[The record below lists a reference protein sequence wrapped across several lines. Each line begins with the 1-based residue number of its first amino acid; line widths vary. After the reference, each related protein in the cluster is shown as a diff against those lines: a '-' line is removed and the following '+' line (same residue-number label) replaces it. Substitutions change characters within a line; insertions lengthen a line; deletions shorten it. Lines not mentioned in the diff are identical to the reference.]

1 MHRARLVRLFGAP
14 TITLPRKNRF
24 SNRSPA
30 VNVKNMQ
37 EFRHAHHSRRP
48 RARTLVM
55 DDYSR
60 FYAALGVNPDTDWE
74 TLRGHYK
81 RLIGKWHPDRFSG
94 DTASRKIAE
103 ERSKQITIAY
113 QALGNYRR
121 KHGVLPPRT
130 PAIDECAQAPSL
142 HADPVSDRA
151 NSQGHAGTGAMGA
164 TVSEDSKRPGHEGR
178 MVLALLALIG
188 ALYLA
193 DRYAGPIAQDD
204 RPPSDRLEHPDPV
217 AAQAPAESP
226 RDLRWIWPGSTVGEV
241 YAVQG
246 VPTSTQGETW
256 HYGKSQIRFA
266 QGKVISWNQHPDNP
280 LRIARDQ
287 PVQMQEG
294 TFDVGST
301 KDEVRAIQGTP
312 VTETETVW
320 DYGPSRVHFKNNRV
334 THWEDSPMQPL
345 HVAH

>member
-1 MHRARLVRLFGAP
+1 
-14 TITLPRKNRF
+14 
-24 SNRSPA
+24 
-30 VNVKNMQ
+30 
-37 EFRHAHHSRRP
+37 
-48 RARTLVM
+48 M

-60 FYAALGVNPDTDWE
+60 FYTTLGVNPDTDWE

-81 RLIGKWHPDRFSG
+81 RLIGQWHPDRFSG
-94 DTASRKIAE
+94 DTTSREIAE

-121 KHGVLPPRT
+121 EHGVLPPRT
-130 PAIDECAQAPSL
+130 PAKDAGTQGPRPY
-142 HADPVSDRA
+142 ADPESTRV
-151 NSQGHAGTGAMGA
+151 NSQAHTETGAMGA
-164 TVSEDSKRPGHEGR
+164 AISEPAKSRPGRGIA
-178 MVLALLALIG
+178 LALLAVAG

-193 DRYAGPIAQDD
+193 GRYAGPIAPDYSTTGD
-204 RPPSDRLEHPDPV
+204 KLEREDPL
-217 AAQAPAESP
+217 ATQAPAESP
-226 RDLRWIWPGSTVGEV
+226 RPELGWIWPGSTVGEV

-246 VPTSTQGETW
+246 VPTSTEGETW

-266 QGKVISWNQHPDNP
+266 QGKVVSWNQHPENP

-287 PVQMQEG
+287 PVQRQEG
-294 TFDVGST
+294 IFEVGST
-301 KDEVRAIQGTP
+301 KDEVRAIQGMP

-334 THWEDSPMQPL
+334 TYWEESPMQPL

>member
-1 MHRARLVRLFGAP
+1 
-14 TITLPRKNRF
+14 
-24 SNRSPA
+24 
-30 VNVKNMQ
+30 
-37 EFRHAHHSRRP
+37 
-48 RARTLVM
+48 M
-55 DDYSR
+55 DDYSH
-60 FYAALGVNPDTDWE
+60 FYATLGVNPDTDWK

-81 RLIGKWHPDRFSG
+81 RLIGQWHPDRFSG
-94 DTASRKIAE
+94 DTASREIAE

-121 KHGVLPPRT
+121 EHGVPPPRK
-130 PAIDECAQAPSL
+130 PAIDVGVQGRRPRAG
-142 HADPVSDRA
+142 PVSDRV
-151 NSQGHAGTGAMGA
+151 NSNGHAETGAMGA
-164 TVSEDSKRPGHEGR
+164 RVSEPSKSGLEHWHRIA
-178 MVLALLALIG
+178 LALFTLI
-188 ALYLA
+188 AVLYLA
-193 DRYAGPIAQDD
+193 DRYAGPIAQDGSQ
-204 RPPSDRLEHPDPV
+204 PSDKLDHPDPV

-226 RDLRWIWPGSTVGEV
+226 RPELRWIWPGSTVGEV

-246 VPTSTQGETW
+246 VPTFTQGETW
-256 HYGKSQIRFA
+256 YYGKSQIRFA

-294 TFDVGST
+294 IFEVGST

-334 THWEDSPMQPL
+334 IHWEESPMQPL

>member
-1 MHRARLVRLFGAP
+1 
-14 TITLPRKNRF
+14 
-24 SNRSPA
+24 
-30 VNVKNMQ
+30 
-37 EFRHAHHSRRP
+37 
-48 RARTLVM
+48 M

-60 FYAALGVNPDTDWE
+60 FYATLGVNPDTDWE

-81 RLIGKWHPDRFSG
+81 RLIGQWHPDRFSG
-94 DTASRKIAE
+94 DTASSKIAE

-121 KHGVLPPRT
+121 EHGVLPPRT
-130 PAIDECAQAPSL
+130 PAIDQGAQAPTF

-151 NSQGHAGTGAMGA
+151 ISQSHAATGAMGA
-164 TVSEDSKRPGHEGR
+164 TISKTEQSRPGHGGR
-178 MVLALLALIG
+178 FAVALLTVIG

-193 DRYAGPIAQDD
+193 DRYAGPIAPDEG
-204 RPPSDRLEHPDPV
+204 RLSDKLDEPDP
-217 AAQAPAESP
+217 AEAQVPAESP
-226 RDLRWIWPGSTVGEV
+226 RPERRWIWLGSTVGEV

-246 VPTSTQGETW
+246 VPTSTEGETW

-287 PVQMQEG
+287 PVQMQDG
-294 TFDVGST
+294 IFYVGST

-312 VTETETVW
+312 VTETETLW
-320 DYGPSRVHFKNNRV
+320 DYGPSRVHFKGNRV

>member
-1 MHRARLVRLFGAP
+1 
-14 TITLPRKNRF
+14 
-24 SNRSPA
+24 
-30 VNVKNMQ
+30 
-37 EFRHAHHSRRP
+37 
-48 RARTLVM
+48 M

-60 FYAALGVNPDTDWE
+60 FYATLGVNPDTDWE

-81 RLIGKWHPDRFSG
+81 RLIGQWHPDRFSG
-94 DTASRKIAE
+94 DTTSREIAE

-121 KHGVLPPRT
+121 AHGVLPPRT
-130 PAIDECAQAPSL
+130 PVKDASAQGPEPHDPASSRVNTRV
-142 HADPVSDRA
+142 HAE
-151 NSQGHAGTGAMGA
+151 TGAMGA
-164 TVSEDSKRPGHEGR
+164 AISERANSRPGRGIAL
-178 MVLALLALIG
+178 VLLAVAG
-188 ALYLA
+188 ALYLVV
-193 DRYAGPIAQDD
+193 DRYGGK
-204 RPPSDRLEHPDPV
+204 LEHQDP
-217 AAQAPAESP
+217 AATEAAAESP
-226 RDLRWIWPGSTVGEV
+226 RPDLRWIWPGSTVGEV

-266 QGKVISWNQHPDNP
+266 QGKVISWNQHPENP

-287 PVQMQEG
+287 PVQLQEG
-294 TFDVGST
+294 VFDVGST

-312 VTETETVW
+312 VTESETVW

-334 THWEDSPMQPL
+334 IYWEESPMQPL